1 MKIYIQMLIILFTC
15 FTSSAT
21 FSAPKIVVPTNT
33 STFQKTEK
41 VTHSKQAKI
50 GIENYARSSIE
61 HLQIQT
67 TIFHQNNFSLSRY
80 LKAENS
86 CAIHFQESG
95 SINQILIAQFSKKE
109 NLGELENRA
118 REVLDV
124 FVNGTG
130 KLLVISELKVLTG
143 VMPTGNKLTNLSFSK
158 FFKGFDADFV
168 ASLGSKYVDDL
179 AKIKQGL
186 DKGGDLTEGIVS
198 EALRKQGYTVT
209 KDLGKYGS
217 NNGFDVVAYKGTL
230 DNPTEILIIE
240 GKQFKQGQILDE
252 FDDIKTA
259 QGYDEPSGLTLNA
272 ANPNTGLPT
281 QMSMDWCFEHVAD
294 KLFAKGGDFRKLSNA
309 LETNKSSVERYVF
322 AIDKSTGAGY
332 FKKVYKKPNS
342 IFTIVLC

>member
-1 MKIYIQMLIILFTC
+1 MNILLQILIFIFTWI
-15 FTSSAT
+15 SSSVC

-67 TIFHQNNFSLSRY
+67 TIFHQNNFSLSSY

-118 REVLDV
+118 REVLEV
-124 FVNGTG
+124 VVNGTG
-130 KLLVISELKVLTG
+130 KLLVISELKAITG

-217 NNGFDVVAYKGTL
+217 NNGFDVVAIKGSPS
-230 DNPTEILIIE
+230 NPTEIRIIE
-240 GKQFKQGQILDE
+240 SK
-252 FDDIKTA
+252 
-259 QGYDEPSGLTLNA
+259 PMNSGSVNLSVTVNK
-272 ANPNTGLPT
+272 GT
-281 QMSMDWCFEHVAD
+281 QMSDFWIDQTIEAMINSSNQNLIDLGTNLLLNRD
-294 KLFAKGGDFRKLSNA
+294 KITKLIS
-309 LETNKSSVERYVF
+309 TVNKDTREIIIIKLDAF
-322 AIDKSTGAGY
+322 NG
-332 FKKVYKKPNS
+332 
-342 IFTIVLC
+342 